1 MDGEALKA
9 EGREEKTALLEELRE
24 FLDSV
29 TLAER
34 SRAEADTAAANQEL
48 LARSPLTIYIG

>member
-1 MDGEALKA
+1 MDGESLKA
-9 EGREEKTALLEELRE
+9 EGREEKDALLTELRE

-34 SRAEADTAAANQEL
+34 SRAEADTSEANQQL
-48 LARSPLTIYIG
+48 LARSPLQIYIG